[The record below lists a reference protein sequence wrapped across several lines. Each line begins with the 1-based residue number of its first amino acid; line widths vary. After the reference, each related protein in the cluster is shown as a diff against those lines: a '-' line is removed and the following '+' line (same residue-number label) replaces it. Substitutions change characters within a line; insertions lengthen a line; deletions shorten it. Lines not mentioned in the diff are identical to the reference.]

1 MAKRISVKRIVN
13 QTVHHRAQNLNFS
26 WQPNRKGKEVNLGEK
41 IDGTEESEP
50 EVWVSDTGLD
60 SGLVLYDPVGEVH
73 RDPFVPQEIWAFGSG
88 IGF

>member
-60 SGLVLYDPVGEVH
+60 SGLVLYDPVGKVH
-73 RDPFVPQEIWAFGSG
+73 SDPFVPQEIWAFGSG